1 MDIMTLFGFMVL
13 VLVIAASYFLGELP
27 LVLFNFHAV
36 LLVIG
41 GTLIATMINTPK
53 KYFLKAIKAFSLVF
67 ISGEYEDIYPAIN
80 HIVELSEKARKNGL
94 KTLKEADENIANG
107 FLKRACDA
115 VVEYGDQ
122 NFVKNILEKEINQSF
137 EELNEVSN
145 VYRTMSLLSPMFG
158 LIGTLIGIIGVLK
171 DLSNPAAVG
180 PAMAIAITSAFYG
193 ILLSNLLFVPV
204 AGKIR
209 AKAIMRLKLKEMILE
224 GVLEIMKGSIP
235 LMIERR
241 MKTYAEDR
249 F

>member
-1 MDIMTLFGFMVL
+1 MDIMTIFGFMVL

>member
-209 AKAIMRLKLKEMILE
+209 AKAIMRLKLKEMILD
-224 GVLEIMKGSIP
+224 GIIEIMKGSVPI
-235 LMIERR
+235 MIERR
-241 MKTYAEDR
+241 MKTYVEDK

>member
-1 MDIMTLFGFMVL
+1 
-13 VLVIAASYFLGELP
+13 
-27 LVLFNFHAV
+27 LVLFNLHAV

-94 KTLKEADENIANG
+94 KSLKEADEKIANG

-137 EELNEVSN
+137 DELNEVSN

-209 AKAIMRLKLKEMILE
+209 AKAIMSLKLKEMILD
-224 GVLEIMKGSIP
+224 GIIEIMKGSVPI
-235 LMIERR
+235 MIERR
-241 MKTYAEDR
+241 MKTYVEDK

>member
-13 VLVIAASYFLGELP
+13 VLVILSSYFLGELP
-27 LVLFNFHAV
+27 LVLFNLHAV

-94 KTLKEADENIANG
+94 KSLKEADEKIANG

-137 EELNEVSN
+137 DELNEVSN

-193 ILLSNLLFVPV
+193 ILLSNLLFVPA

>member
-53 KYFLKAIKAFSLVF
+53 NYFLKAIKAFSLVF

>member
-27 LVLFNFHAV
+27 LVLFNLHAV

-94 KTLKEADENIANG
+94 KSLKDADEKIANG

-137 EELNEVSN
+137 DELNEVSN

-209 AKAIMRLKLKEMILE
+209 AKAIMSLKLKEMILD
-224 GVLEIMKGSIP
+224 GIIEIMKGSVPI
-235 LMIERR
+235 MIERR
-241 MKTYAEDR
+241 MKTYVEDK